1 VQRLTIGARCVAL
14 LVALFLICCGT
25 PDTVPPRTSAEPG
38 GSSFGEPAVL
48 VLTASEP
55 AMVYVSF
62 SGTDPEIAD
71 ENTISGESPLRIEL
85 PEGVTEVRFFSID
98 LSGNRELGIRVE
110 VYLVDTTPPDVALTG
125 DAPEPLGLLEI
136 AAIAWQVNETCDYR
150 VERGGD
156 GQPESGELLEEG
168 TLDADVAASIEV
180 AAIDLPDEGTLSIWI
195 HARDWTGRVGSLEIP
210 LERATPIEVSWPHSP
225 GDVVVLPDGDRAYVA
240 HRFGQ
245 EVDVIDLDPESPT
258 PLGILNV
265 IDVGVRPW
273 KLALTPDG
281 SRVYVSNVVAPGA
294 IAVIETDSD
303 TATATLSGVGI
314 PGPVAFAPDGDRGY
328 FTDYEGRI
336 VTLDT
341 DPLSASYHGVIDS
354 AFIHESLLSGVL
366 AVSPDRS
373 RVVLNWSGS
382 SLHGCELIEAD
393 PVDGSLTGVIASPTR
408 DIRGGAGDVVL
419 ASDGEF
425 GYVTSSDPDRALFRL
440 DLATGTID
448 SAITMDEITGET
460 ADTIDVILGGQHV
473 ADLQAG
479 LALTSDDQYLF
490 SVGPNGD
497 TLKLYG
503 ADTLEE
509 LARTTIGGGAVD
521 IAITPDGTR
530 ALITRSGLEPA
541 LVVVK
546 LR

>member
-1 VQRLTIGARCVAL
+1 MQRLNLGARCVAL
-14 LVALFLICCGT
+14 LGALFLICCGSS
-25 PDTVPPRTSAEPG
+25 DTVPPRTSAEPG

-62 SGTDPEIAD
+62 SGADPEIAD
-71 ENTISGESPLRIEL
+71 ENTISGESPLHIEL

-136 AAIAWQVNETCDYR
+136 AEVEWQVNETCDYR
-150 VERGGD
+150 IERGGD

-168 TLDADVAASIEV
+168 TLDADLVASIEV
-180 AAIDLPDEGTLSIWI
+180 AAIDLPDKEALSIWI

-210 LERATPIEVSWPHSP
+210 LERATPIEVSWPQSP

-240 HRFGQ
+240 RRFGQ
-245 EVDVIDLDPESPT
+245 EVDVVDLDPESPFHLEVVDT
-258 PLGILNV
+258 
-265 IDVGVRPW
+265 IDVGLRPW
-273 KLALTPDG
+273 KLRLTPDG
-281 SRVYVSNVVAPGA
+281 SRVYASNVVAPGA
-294 IAVIETDSD
+294 IAVIETASD
-303 TATATLSGVGI
+303 TATATLAGVGI
-314 PGPVAFAPDGDRGY
+314 PGPVAFTPEGDLGY
-328 FTDYEGRI
+328 LTDYAGRI
-336 VTLDT
+336 VALDT
-341 DPLSASYHGVIDS
+341 DPLSGSYHGVIDS
-354 AFIHESLLSGVL
+354 SFIHESILSGVI
-366 AVSPDRS
+366 AVSHDRS
-373 RVVLNWSGS
+373 RVVLNWAGS
-382 SLHGCELIEAD
+382 ALHGCELIEAD
-393 PVDGSLTGVIASPTR
+393 PDGGSLTGVIASPVTN
-408 DIRGGAGDVVL
+408 IRGGAGDIVL
-419 ASDGEF
+419 ASDGAY
-425 GYVTSSDPDRALFRL
+425 GYATSSDPDRALFRL
-440 DLATGTID
+440 ELATGAID
-448 SAITMDEITGET
+448 SAVTLDEITGES
-460 ADTIDVILGGQHV
+460 ADTIDVILGGQRI

-479 LALTSDDQYLF
+479 LALTADDQHLF

-497 TLKLYG
+497 AIKLFD

-509 LARTTIGGGAVD
+509 LARSTIGGGAID